1 MTWGEHRLKDQGA
14 PKRIF
19 QLGHDEFPP
28 LKTLDQTNLPVQLT
42 PLVGRERELA
52 EASALLR
59 AHRLLTLVGPGGSGK
74 TRLALQLAADG
85 VDEFEDG
92 VFWVPLA
99 STRDPDVVPA
109 TIAQVVGSRDGLED
123 HLRGKRLLLLLDN
136 VEQVLAAADRLAA
149 LLEAALGTK
158 LLVTSREPLRL
169 SGEQQYLVPPL
180 EQDEAVALFVERA
193 RSLSPDFEADAAVHE
208 ICRRLDGLPLAIE
221 LAAARVKVLSTPAL
235 LARLEQRLPLL
246 TSGRRDAPERQK
258 TLRATIAWSHDL
270 LTEEEKMLFARFAV
284 FAGGCTLDAAEEICS
299 ADLDT
304 LQSLVDKSLLQHDR
318 DRYSMLDTI
327 REYAH
332 ERLVESG
339 LAEEQQGAHARF
351 YVALAERA
359 APELRGP
366 DVTYWLATLADEYG
380 NLREALRRAAS
391 ERDIEIGVRMAI
403 ALWRYWYVR
412 GPLSEGVRTI
422 DELLAITP
430 PDFPSKVRVAA
441 LRALGALV
449 LFAGQHERARSA
461 YEEALELAR
470 EAGDDA
476 AAAEALEGL
485 GSIAHSQAEFEG
497 ADGLA
502 REALEIAQ
510 RIGDEH
516 LIAKCLHLLAE
527 VARDRRDYSR
537 AQELFERSLAL
548 SSKLGSEHWRANT
561 LHSLGDLALDQR
573 ALPRAVHLY
582 RESLGLYRTLA
593 DERGVAYCLAGLAA
607 SAAMQ
612 SEARTAVLLW
622 GALEELEERV
632 GARLME
638 DERAR
643 YEACLVAAPAELG
656 AMYGETLAAGRALSL
671 EDAVRLAENV
681 VPG

>member
-1 MTWGEHRLKDQGA
+1 DLGEHRLKDLGA
-14 PKRIF
+14 PRRIF

-28 LKTLDQTNLPVQLT
+28 LKSLDQTNLPVHLT

-59 AHRLLTLVGPGGSGK
+59 AHRLLTLVGPGGTGK
-74 TRLALQLAADG
+74 TRLALQLAADSVG
-85 VDEFEDG
+85 DFEDG

-99 STRDPDVVPA
+99 TTRDPDLVPA
-109 TIAQVVGSRDGLED
+109 TIAQVVGSRNGLED
-123 HLRGKRLLLLLDN
+123 HLRGRRLLLVLDN
-136 VEQVLAAADRLAA
+136 MEQVLAAADRLAA

-180 EQDEAVALFVERA
+180 EQDDAVALFVERA
-193 RSLSPDFEADAAVHE
+193 RSVSPEFEADAAVYE

-221 LAAARVKVLSTPAL
+221 LAAARVKVLSAPAL

-270 LTEEEKMLFARFAV
+270 LTDEEKTFFARFAV
-284 FAGGCTLDAAEEICS
+284 FAGGCTLEAAEEIC
-299 ADLDT
+299 APDLDT
-304 LQSLVDKSLLQHDR
+304 LESLVDKSLVRHDR

-339 LAEEQQGAHARF
+339 LAEEVGEAHARF
-351 YVALAERA
+351 YRALAERA

-366 DVTYWLATLADEYG
+366 DDTYWLATLADEYG

-391 ERDIEIGVRMAI
+391 GRGVELGLRMAI

-422 DELLAITP
+422 GELLAITP
-430 PDFPSKVRVAA
+430 PDFPSEVRAAA

-449 LFAGQHERARSA
+449 LFAGQQERARSA

-470 EAGDDA
+470 EADDDA
-476 AAAEALEGL
+476 AVAEALEGL
-485 GSIAHSQAEFEG
+485 GSIAHWQGEFDA
-497 ADGLA
+497 ADTLA
-502 REALEIAQ
+502 REALEIAE
-510 RIGDEH
+510 RIRDEY

-548 SSKLGSEHWRANT
+548 SRQLGSKHWQANT

-573 ALPRAVHLY
+573 ALPTAARLY

-607 SAAMQ
+607 SAATQ
-612 SEARTAVLLW
+612 SDAHTAALLW
-622 GALEELEERV
+622 GALEELEERI

-638 DERAR
+638 DERGR
-643 YEACLVAAPAELG
+643 YEACLAAASREL
-656 AMYGETLAAGRALSL
+656 ASETYDETLAAGRALSL
-671 EDAVRLAENV
+671 DDAVRLAEGA